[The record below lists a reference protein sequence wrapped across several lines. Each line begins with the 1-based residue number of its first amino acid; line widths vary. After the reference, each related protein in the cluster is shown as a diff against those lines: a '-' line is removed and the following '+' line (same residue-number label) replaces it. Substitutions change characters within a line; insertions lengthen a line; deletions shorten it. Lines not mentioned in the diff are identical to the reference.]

1 MRGKSVRGNKE
12 EVSSRLKGG
21 TYMKIGC
28 LNPTDENLFDTLEKD
43 YIGRTTDVINFV
55 RMICAIDGGSSIALD
70 AKWGE
75 GKTFFVKQAKLIL
88 DAYND
93 YGYDDAAHG
102 LLDADKAKKIK
113 DIFNKAYPGYVVP
126 SLATIYYDAWEHDND
141 EDPVLSLV
149 DSIVESGMVN
159 LDYERMKGLLIQIIP
174 ILSNLVEAV
183 SKIPVYSITKE
194 LTKIANSKGELS
206 AIDELVVSQ
215 KKKREIKALV
225 NEFFDSISNE
235 VENGIIIF
243 IDELDRCKPL
253 YAVKLLERIKHYFS
267 NDKIKFI
274 FAINKEET
282 QHTIKCVYGQG
293 YDGARYLDRFF
304 DYSITLPNYDK
315 AKLYNYILGESP
327 NRDNLYIEE
336 VSENFGLSIRELI
349 KLKSICKIALTDLHS
364 NKYSNSFYFDDYLK
378 NSYLLIFLMIGLRMY
393 NVSEYNLFISGNGFD
408 IYEKYIMRMP
418 KLKKLYADVFYGY
431 GKEYNAKDFDEK
443 LRKYYD
449 LMLTQKEQYFDQK
462 IGNVHVSNT
471 EAIEIKR
478 IASMLSS
485 WCSIE

>member
-1 MRGKSVRGNKE
+1 MCGEGAEGDNE
-12 EVSSRLKGG
+12 EISSKLKGG
-21 TYMKIGC
+21 EYMKISC

-43 YIGRTTDVINFV
+43 YIGRTKDVINFV
-55 RMICAIDGGSSIALD
+55 RMIFAIDGGGSIALD

-75 GKTFFVKQAKLIL
+75 GKTFFVKQAKMIL

-113 DIFNKAYPGYVVP
+113 DIFKKAYPDFIVP
-126 SLATIYYDAWEHDND
+126 PMVTVYYDAWEHDND

-149 DSIVESGMVN
+149 DSIIESGLVN
-159 LDYERMKGLLIQIIP
+159 LDDARMKGLLIKITPHLI
-174 ILSNLVEAV
+174 NLVEAV
-183 SKIPVYSITKE
+183 SNMPIYSITKE
-194 LTKIANSKGELS
+194 LIKIVRSKGES
-206 AIDELVVSQ
+206 SVIDELVVSQ
-215 KKKREIKALV
+215 KKNREIKALI
-225 NEFFDSISNE
+225 NEFFDLISNE
-235 VENGIIIF
+235 RENGIVIF

-304 DYSITLPNYDK
+304 DYSITLPNYNK
-315 AKLYNYILGESP
+315 EKLYNYVLGESP

-349 KLKSICKIALTDLHS
+349 KMKGICKAALTDLHGA
-364 NKYSNSFYFDDYLK
+364 KYRNIFYYDDYMK

-393 NVSEYNLFISGNGFD
+393 NISEYNLLISGNGFD
-408 IYEKYIMRMP
+408 IYKKYVTRMTE
-418 KLKKLYADVFYGY
+418 LKKLYAEVFYGY
-431 GKEYNAKDFDEK
+431 GKEYDAKDFDEK
-443 LRKYYD
+443 LRNYYE
-449 LMLTQKEQYFDQK
+449 LMLGQKEQYFDQK
-462 IGNVHVSNT
+462 IGNVHVSNA

-485 WCSIE
+485 LCSME

>member
-1 MRGKSVRGNKE
+1 
-12 EVSSRLKGG
+12 
-21 TYMKIGC
+21 MKIGC

-93 YGYDDAAHG
+93 YGYDDTAHG
-102 LLDADKAKKIK
+102 LLDTDKGKKIK
-113 DIFNKAYPGYVVP
+113 DIFNRVYPDYVVP
-126 SLATIYYDAWEHDND
+126 PMITVYYDAWEHDND

-149 DSIVESGMVN
+149 DSIIESGIVN
-159 LDYERMKGLLIQIIP
+159 LDDERFKGMLTKTIPHLI
-174 ILSNLVEAV
+174 NLVEAV

-194 LTKIANSKGELS
+194 LTKIVNSKGALS
-206 AIDELVVSQ
+206 AIDEFVASQ
-215 KKKREIKALV
+215 KNNREIKTLI
-225 NEFFDSISNE
+225 NDFFDSISNE
-235 VENGIIIF
+235 RENGIIIF

-327 NRDNLYIEE
+327 NRDNLCIEE

-349 KLKSICKIALTDLHS
+349 KLKSICKIALTDLHG
-364 NKYSNSFYFDDYLK
+364 NRYRNSFYYDDYLK
-378 NSYLLIFLMIGLRMY
+378 NSYLLIFLMVGLRMY

-408 IYEKYIMRMP
+408 IYKKYVTKMSR
-418 KLKKLYADVFYGY
+418 LKKLYEEVFFGY
-431 GKEYNAKDFDEK
+431 GKEYNEEDFDEK
-443 LRKYYD
+443 LRNYYE
-449 LMLTQKEQYFDQK
+449 LMLAQKEQYFDQK
-462 IGNVHVSNT
+462 IGNVHVSDT
-471 EAIEIKR
+471 EAKEIKK

-485 WCSIE
+485 LCSME